1 MTTHSNH
8 LVDMTADFD
17 DISVYLFRKINEEK
31 ANNDEYEPDF
41 IIENVSPDE
50 VEILNELG
58 VKNSYVFLSNC
69 TI

>member
-1 MTTHSNH
+1 
-8 LVDMTADFD
+8 MTADFD